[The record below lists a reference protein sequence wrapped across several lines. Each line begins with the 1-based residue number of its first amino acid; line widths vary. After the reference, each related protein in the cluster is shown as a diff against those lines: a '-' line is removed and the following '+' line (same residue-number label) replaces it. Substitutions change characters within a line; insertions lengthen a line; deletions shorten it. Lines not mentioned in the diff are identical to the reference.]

1 MTPILLD
8 RTIKSS
14 HFLRE
19 NQQSE
24 IVYKNSA
31 GSSQLGMIN
40 QIDVA
45 RILFIF
51 VCVRVCVL
59 FYYWLSHFIA
69 IVHRWI
75 IG

>member
-1 MTPILLD
+1 MNKKNILFVN
-8 RTIKSS
+8 TNAINNVPKSG
-14 HFLRE
+14 
-19 NQQSE
+19 
-24 IVYKNSA
+24 Y
-31 GSSQLGMIN
+31 N

-45 RILFIF
+45 RIVFIF

-59 FYYWLSHFIA
+59 FCYWLSHVIA